1 MDKIKWELITLTLVF
16 LLIFFS
22 STALAKEDAGRVL
35 AVKNK
40 ALIERGNNKLTAK
53 ARQDILMQD
62 TTSTMKASKLKLR
75 FNDDSILTLG
85 ESSKVVIKEYV
96 YNKGKG
102 GSSVFNLLDGKMRS
116 VVGKTKFQIH
126 TPTAVAAARGTIILT
141 EVGMIAGRLF
151 TVFICL
157 EGEIIV
163 TSSDSD
169 ISGSRLLK
177 PGMMITV
184 FEKDPLPE
192 PVQLSSKTTQP
203 LFEPSHTSTEAA
215 KPSSE
220 PAQQLYAKL
229 ESIKA
234 ATEMDYTEP
243 FLSMP
248 EVVRDAPIKTIVDK
262 TRREP
267 PIEQQP
273 GARICDIKINK

>member
-1 MDKIKWELITLTLVF
+1 MYKIKWELSALTLVF
-16 LLIFFS
+16 LLISFS
-22 STALAKEDAGRVL
+22 SAAIAKDDAGRVL

-40 ALIERGNNKLTAK
+40 ALIEREAKKLRAK
-53 ARQDILMQD
+53 AKQDILMQD
-62 TTSTMKASKLKLR
+62 SASTMKASKLKML
-75 FNDDSILTLG
+75 FNDDSVLTLG
-85 ESSKVVIKEYV
+85 ESSKLVIREYV
-96 YNKGKG
+96 YSKEKG
-102 GSSVFNLLDGKMRS
+102 GKSVFNLLDGRMRS
-116 VVGKTKFQIH
+116 VVGKTKFEIH
-126 TPTAVAAARGTIILT
+126 TPTAVAAARGTVILT

-163 TSSDSD
+163 TSTDSNTSD
-169 ISGSRLLK
+169 SRLLK

-184 FEKDPLPE
+184 FEKEPLPK
-192 PVQLSSKTTQP
+192 PVQLSKELGQ
-203 LFEPSHTSTEAA
+203 
-215 KPSSE
+215 PSSE
-220 PAQQLYAKL
+220 LGQQLSAKL
-229 ESIKA
+229 DSIKT

-243 FLSMP
+243 PFSMP

>member
-1 MDKIKWELITLTLVF
+1 MEVEMNKIKWELSALMLVF
-16 LLIFFS
+16 LLISFS
-22 STALAKEDAGRVL
+22 STALAKDDAGRVL

-62 TTSTMKASKLKLR
+62 TTSTMKASKLKMR

-102 GSSVFNLLDGKMRS
+102 GASVFNLLDGKMRS
-116 VVGKTKFQIH
+116 VVGKTKFEIH

-163 TSSDSD
+163 KSSDSNT
-169 ISGSRLLK
+169 SGSRLLK

-184 FEKDPLPE
+184 FEKEPLPE
-192 PVQLSSKTTQP
+192 PVQLSKELGQP
-203 LFEPSHTSTEAA
+203 SPELE
-215 KPSSE
+215 
-220 PAQQLYAKL
+220 QQLSAKL
-229 ESIKA
+229 DSIKT

-243 FLSMP
+243 PLSMP
-248 EVVRDAPIKTIVDK
+248 EVIKDAPIKTVVDK

-267 PIEQQP
+267 PIDQQP

>member
-1 MDKIKWELITLTLVF
+1 MYKIKWELITITLVF
-16 LLIFFS
+16 LLILFS
-22 STALAKEDAGRVL
+22 GSAIAKEDAGRVL

-40 ALIERGNNKLTAK
+40 ALIQRENNKLKAK
-53 ARQDILMQD
+53 AKQDILMQD
-62 TTSTMKASKLKLR
+62 TAFTMKASKLKLR

-96 YNKGKG
+96 YNKGKVG
-102 GSSVFNLLDGKMRS
+102 KSVFNLLDGRMRS
-116 VVGKTKFQIH
+116 VVGKTKFEIH

-163 TSSDSD
+163 TSSDSG
-169 ISGSRLLK
+169 ISDSRLLK

-184 FEKDPLPE
+184 FEKEPLPE
-192 PVQLSSKTTQP
+192 PVQLSSKISQP
-203 LFEPSHTSTEAA
+203 SFEPSHASAGAA
-215 KPSSE
+215 KPLFES
-220 PAQQLYAKL
+220 AAKL
-229 ESIKA
+229 DSIKT
-234 ATEMDYTEP
+234 ATEMDYLEP
-243 FLSMP
+243 PLSTP
-248 EVVRDAPIKTIVDK
+248 EVIRESPLKTSIDK

-273 GARICDIKINK
+273 GARICDLKINK